1 MCGIC
6 RLERA
11 GPSFLF
17 LLCFPFLG
25 VSSAAAA
32 AAALRIL
39 HSCALVLW
47 HSLPPSSFCAP
58 VIRAYLER
66 HSLRPTQP
74 TALPTHAR
82 THIPLALPPHNPCS
96 THQTFTQFEF
106 ESFPT
111 QMKIELFCLILM
123 LACHELADA
132 LAAPLGDSDCRKGL
146 KWCRQ
151 ALVVAPLEN
160 VGNTSEVG
168 SK

>member
-1 MCGIC
+1 M
-6 RLERA
+6 
-11 GPSFLF
+11 
-17 LLCFPFLG
+17 
-25 VSSAAAA
+25 
-32 AAALRIL
+32 
-39 HSCALVLW
+39 
-47 HSLPPSSFCAP
+47 
-58 VIRAYLER
+58 
-66 HSLRPTQP
+66 
-74 TALPTHAR
+74 
-82 THIPLALPPHNPCS
+82 
-96 THQTFTQFEF
+96 QTFTQFEF

-111 QMKIELFCLILM
+111 QMKIELICLILM

>member
-25 VSSAAAA
+25 VSSAAAAA

-74 TALPTHAR
+74 TALPSHAR
-82 THIPLALPPHNPCS
+82 THIPLALPLHNPCS

-111 QMKIELFCLILM
+111 QMKIELIYQNTILFWKRTLNLIL
-123 LACHELADA
+123 
-132 LAAPLGDSDCRKGL
+132 
-146 KWCRQ
+146 
-151 ALVVAPLEN
+151 
-160 VGNTSEVG
+160 
-168 SK
+168 